1 MNNDLIS
8 REALKE
14 IILKEY
20 KGYEVSSTSASD
32 IIKIIDNAPT
42 VDTFTFDDMKKGIN
56 VGYKAGRLSEKWE
69 RPQGKDNT
77 PTGTWIPEEETY
89 TDLSGTIETYT
100 RFKCDNCMQGQNFG
114 PYPFCPWCG
123 KKMNPEIRK
132 ETKDED
138 VN

>member
-1 MNNDLIS
+1 MTNKKAI
-8 REALKE
+8 E
-14 IILKEY
+14 ILRSIRVYDIYPK
-20 KGYEVSSTSASD
+20 SASEETKQALD
-32 IIKIIDNAPT
+32 LAIKAL
-42 VDTFTFDDMKKGIN
+42 G
-56 VGYKAGRLSEKWE
+56 E
-69 RPQGKDNT
+69 RSHGE
-77 PTGTWIPEEETY
+77 WIPEEETY